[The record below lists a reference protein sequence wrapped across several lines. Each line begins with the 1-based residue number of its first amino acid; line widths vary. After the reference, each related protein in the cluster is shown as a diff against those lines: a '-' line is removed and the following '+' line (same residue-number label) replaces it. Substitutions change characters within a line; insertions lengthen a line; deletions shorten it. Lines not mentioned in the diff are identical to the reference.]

1 MALYATRDCNL
12 QERGSFLGSVHTST
26 PHPPIATDSCSTL
39 SFYILS
45 AAYLACE
52 HWINHAVHVN
62 QYHSDSV
69 VCFEMPSLTST
80 MDCTPERP
88 APADKVTFAVDND
101 ENKSPR
107 RSSRVKKNPSVTP
120 KRFTKFFTPRLQNP
134 QRAVRTSRKALQ
146 NLSAA
151 RLNSRSHAIG
161 SSGLPLDEQNG
172 RVPKKR
178 KLSFVSISSIP
189 SSPIK
194 KDNAFSSSQ
203 EHHIAGHIEQPPV
216 DKGHNSVCIDTDDEE
231 AETEDEEE
239 VLGSKAFPPRLI
251 PYRSTSTAAGMLSR
265 RIEGRRTI
273 TEANDSTLWQHETA
287 NFYSTPED
295 CCRYT
300 TSRPFVSALP
310 FCAAG
315 FKTVPLV
322 AIGDEDGT
330 VHIHDAED
338 PSLPYNR
345 IFMTMYPHDNAIM
358 DMELS
363 PDDSLLATAS
373 GDQTCRI
380 IDMKQHQ
387 STHTLR
393 GHIGSIKRVQ
403 FQPCS
408 GNNVLATCSRDG
420 SICLWDLRCATSK
433 GSLVYKNLNREPE
446 SFLCQSADVSCVNQ
460 IRDAHTAFD
469 LPGRMKG
476 RRRQGPVSARSD
488 FAVTTCAFIGS
499 SRPHLLA
506 TASENDAIIKLWDM
520 RTSYKSRSGRPT
532 PVSATLEPKSHQDHR
547 QFGVTSIAMSTDGAR
562 LYSLCRDHTV
572 YAYSTSHLVLGG
584 APEMSPTS
592 SHPFRQSRSAGH
604 GLGPLYG
611 FRHPALRLASFY
623 DKLAVRHRSQDNTE
637 MIATG
642 TREECAVLFPTDER
656 YLNKSARR
664 RPLQANE
671 PRSANASSQPP
682 SSSPLARTSSSI
694 SISRQQP
701 LDDIEGGCP
710 IYYHGT
716 ALVNGHAKEVTA
728 VAWTVNGNLITTADD
743 YTSRCWRED
752 AQPARSLRLNT
763 DRDLARYQSGWAE
776 VRKGYDDDE
785 AE

>member
-1 MALYATRDCNL
+1 
-12 QERGSFLGSVHTST
+12 
-26 PHPPIATDSCSTL
+26 
-39 SFYILS
+39 
-45 AAYLACE
+45 
-52 HWINHAVHVN
+52 
-62 QYHSDSV
+62 
-69 VCFEMPSLTST
+69 
-80 MDCTPERP
+80 MDCTPERA
-88 APADKVTFAVDND
+88 APAERVTFAVEPD
-101 ENKSPR
+101 ENRSPR

-120 KRFTKFFTPRLQNP
+120 KRFTKFFTPRPRNA

-151 RLNSRSHAIG
+151 SLNSRSHA
-161 SSGLPLDEQNG
+161 SGFLDLPLDDQNN
-172 RVPKKR
+172 RARKKR
-178 KLSFVSISSIP
+178 KLSFSSIPSIP

-194 KDNAFSSSQ
+194 KDHSAFSSSQ
-203 EHHIAGHIEQPPV
+203 ENSQSGQRQPPADNNEHASGCV
-216 DKGHNSVCIDTDDEE
+216 DT
-231 AETEDEEE
+231 DEEE
-239 VLGSKAFPPRLI
+239 DTEEELPGSRSFPPRLI
-251 PYRSTSTAAGMLSR
+251 PYRSISSSANLLSR
-265 RIEGRRTI
+265 RIEGRKTM
-273 TEANDSTLWQHETA
+273 TEGNDSNLWQHETA
-287 NFYSTPED
+287 NFYSSPD
-295 CCRYT
+295 DLCHYNRFG
-300 TSRPFVSALP
+300 PLSALP
-310 FCAAG
+310 FSAAG

-322 AIGDEDGT
+322 AIGDEEGT
-330 VHIHDAED
+330 VRIHDAED
-338 PSLPYNR
+338 PSIPYNR

-380 IDMKQHQ
+380 IDMKQQQ
-387 STHTLR
+387 STYTLR
-393 GHIGSIKRVQ
+393 GHVGSIKRVQ
-403 FQPCS
+403 FQPGS

-420 SICLWDLRCATSK
+420 SICLWDLRCAKTT
-433 GSLVYKNLNREPE
+433 GSWVHKNLSREPE
-446 SFLCQSADVSCVNQ
+446 SFLCQSATVDCLNQ

-469 LPGRMKG
+469 LHGKAKG
-476 RRRQGPVSARSD
+476 KRKQTPVSARSD
-488 FAVTTCAFIGS
+488 FAVTTCAFIS
-499 SRPHLLA
+499 ASRPYMLA

-532 PVSATLEPKSHQDHR
+532 PVSATLEPKSHEDHR

-584 APEMSPTS
+584 APEMSLTS

-623 DKLAVRHRSQDNTE
+623 DKLSVRHRTEDNTE
-637 MIATG
+637 IIATG

-656 YLNKSARR
+656 YLNKATRR
-664 RPLQANE
+664 RTPQVLVS
-671 PRSANASSQPP
+671 RSANASSRPEP
-682 SSSPLARTSSSI
+682 RLTRTASSRSLGQQQQQQ
-694 SISRQQP
+694 QQP
-701 LDDIEGGCP
+701 MEAIDGDCP

-752 AQPARSLRLNT
+752 AQQASSLRLNT
-763 DRDLARYQSGWAE
+763 DRDLVRYQSGWAE

>member
-1 MALYATRDCNL
+1 M
-12 QERGSFLGSVHTST
+12 
-26 PHPPIATDSCSTL
+26 DS
-39 SFYILS
+39 
-45 AAYLACE
+45 
-52 HWINHAVHVN
+52 
-62 QYHSDSV
+62 
-69 VCFEMPSLTST
+69 
-80 MDCTPERP
+80 TPERR
-88 APADKVTFAVDND
+88 APAEAVTFAVEPD

-107 RSSRVKKNPSVTP
+107 RSGRVKKNPSVTP
-120 KRFTKFFTPRLQNP
+120 KRFTRFFTPRSRNP

-146 NLSAA
+146 DLSAA
-151 RLNSRSHAIG
+151 RLNSRSQASGIL
-161 SSGLPLDEQNG
+161 GLPLDEQSI
-172 RVPKKR
+172 RARKKR

-194 KDNAFSSSQ
+194 NNTVSNQENA
-203 EHHIAGHIEQPPV
+203 EPRRAEYPTV
-216 DKGHNSVCIDTDDEE
+216 DPEHNSAYIDSDEDD
-231 AETEDEEE
+231 AEDVEL
-239 VLGSKAFPPRLI
+239 LGNKAFPPRLV
-251 PYRSTSTAAGMLSR
+251 PYRSLSTSAGLLSR
-265 RIEGRRTI
+265 RVEGRRMI
-273 TEANDSTLWQHETA
+273 REGNDSKLWQHETA
-287 NFYSTPED
+287 NFYSSPD
-295 CCRYT
+295 DHCHYNL
-300 TSRPFVSALP
+300 SGPHFPALP

-330 VHIHDAED
+330 VRIHDGED
-338 PSLPYNR
+338 PSLPYQK

-387 STHTLR
+387 STYTLR
-393 GHIGSIKRVQ
+393 GHTGSIKRVQ
-403 FQPCS
+403 FQPGS
-408 GNNVLATCSRDG
+408 GNNILATCSRDG
-420 SICLWDLRCATSK
+420 SVCLWDLRCAASR
-433 GSLVYKNLNREPE
+433 GSWVFKNLSREPD
-446 SFLCQSADVSCVNQ
+446 SFLCQSADVNCLNQ

-469 LPGRMKG
+469 LQGRTKG
-476 RRRQGPVSARSD
+476 RRRQMPVSARSD
-488 FAVTTCAFIGS
+488 FAVTTCAFIS
-499 SRPHLLA
+499 ASRPHMLA

-532 PVSATLEPKSHQDHR
+532 PVSATMEPKSHENHR

-584 APEMSPTS
+584 APEMSLTS
-592 SHPFRQSRSAGH
+592 SHPFRQSRNAGQ

-611 FRHPALRLASFY
+611 FRHRALRLASFY

-637 MIATG
+637 LIATG

-656 YLNKSARR
+656 YLTKSTQR
-664 RPLQANE
+664 RPLLADE
-671 PRSANASSQPP
+671 PGSASASLWPSARLTRSASSSTSRSGQQPP
-682 SSSPLARTSSSI
+682 EDS
-694 SISRQQP
+694 
-701 LDDIEGGCP
+701 DGDCP

-716 ALVNGHAKEVTA
+716 ALVKGHVKEVTA
-728 VAWTVNGNLITTADD
+728 VAWTINGNLVTTADD

-752 AQPARSLRLNT
+752 AQQARALRLNT

-776 VRKGYDDDE
+776 VQKGYDDDE